1 MKQHGEARLEYM
13 TLMMELKQQRREG
26 QEEER
31 RNTAIR
37 MIKAGKLSLEDI
49 AGYLAL
55 PLKRVTEIKNS
66 IA

>member
-1 MKQHGEARLEYM
+1 MKQHDETRLEYM

-31 RNTAIR
+31 RNIAIR
-37 MIKAGKLSLEDI
+37 MIKARKLSLDEI
-49 AGYLAL
+49 AEYLAL
-55 PLKRVTEIKNS
+55 PLKSVIDIKNS